1 MRSVYEQRVSEA
13 TKTERAIVQG
23 AARLCSPVFG
33 RVCRAIWPHKT
44 SEELAA
50 RVGCAVRT
58 AAYEISGEREPS
70 ARSLTV
76 VMVEITNLKGAGN
89 GNAATQRLSNGK

>member
-1 MRSVYEQRVSEA
+1 MRSVYEERVA
-13 TKTERAIVQG
+13 DARKTERAIVQG
-23 AARLCSPVFG
+23 TARLCSPIFG
-33 RVCRAIWPHKT
+33 RVCKAIWPFKT
-44 SEELAA
+44 AEELAS

-76 VMVEITNLKGAGN
+76 VIVEMTKRA
-89 GNAATQRLSNGK
+89 

>member
-1 MRSVYEQRVSEA
+1 MQSVYERKIAEA
-13 TKTERAIVQG
+13 RETERTLMQG
-23 AARLCSPVFG
+23 TARLCSPIFG
-33 RVCRAIWPHKT
+33 RVCKAIWPHKT
-44 SEELAA
+44 AEQLAS

-76 VMVEITNLKGAGN
+76 VMVEITRRG
-89 GNAATQRLSNGK
+89 

>member
-1 MRSVYEQRVSEA
+1 MRSVYEERVSDA
-13 TKTERAIVQG
+13 RKTERAIVQG
-23 AARLCSPVFG
+23 NARLCSPIFG
-33 RVCRAIWPHKT
+33 RVCKAIWPFKT
-44 SEELAA
+44 AEELAS

-76 VMVEITNLKGAGN
+76 VIVEMTK
-89 GNAATQRLSNGK
+89 RE